1 MVVAAIVVTIV
12 LCCVYFSA
20 WGKMSG
26 NIYVSDQQA
35 RLLFGEDSL
44 FLSEDFNEEYG
55 LKPNKNDGGIY
66 VEFDAYHY
74 DRYDSE
80 EPNQYDEKAYKYNGY
95 YVSDA
100 VKNGLSGVRLDYYK
114 KGESDVIKNAD
125 KTSGELKYSEDI
137 NEGSVVLNVVKDK
150 LSISMRGRLKT
161 QCKSSRKRHCK
172 TSSAARQADP
182 SKNSNKRAKVGA
194 LVFAEEFAINA
205 VKRSGTYF
213 FKNFSC
219 DELRLIFGR
228 FPCQEVEY
236 IFFQKM
242 IGNAFRFIV
251 TFKTRRLLRNVL
263 SIVLS
268 PREQRER

>member
-1 MVVAAIVVTIV
+1 MSRAKKAIIAGAVVLVVAAIVITIV
-12 LCCVYFSA
+12 LCCLYFSA

-55 LKPNKNDGGIY
+55 LKPNENDGGIY

-80 EPNQYDEKAYKYNGY
+80 EPDQYDEKAYKYNGY

-114 KGESDVIKNAD
+114 KGESDLIESAD

-150 LSISMRGRLKT
+150 HCLT

-182 SKNSNKRAKVGA
+182 SRPKALKRAKVGA
-194 LVFAEEFAINA
+194 LVFAKDYALNS
-205 VKRSGTYF
+205 VKRLYS
-213 FKNFSC
+213 KNFRFC
-219 DELRLIFGR
+219 DT
-228 FPCQEVEY
+228 
-236 IFFQKM
+236 FF
-242 IGNAFRFIV
+242 
-251 TFKTRRLLRNVL
+251 
-263 SIVLS
+263 
-268 PREQRER
+268 

>member
-1 MVVAAIVVTIV
+1 MSRAKKAFIAGAVVLVVAAIVVTIV
-12 LCCVYFSA
+12 LCCLYFSA

-44 FLSEDFNEEYG
+44 FLSEEFNEEYG
-55 LKPNKNDGGIY
+55 LKPNENDGGIY

-74 DRYDSE
+74 NRYTQSVDGNPPD

-114 KGESDVIKNAD
+114 KGKSDLIESAD

-150 LSISMRGRLKT
+150 HCLTLCLYFDEGTT
-161 QCKSSRKRHCK
+161 QD
-172 TSSAARQADP
+172 TMQVVAQAALQ
-182 SKNSNKRAKVGA
+182 NIVGGKA
-194 LVFAEEFAINA
+194 
-205 VKRSGTYF
+205 S
-213 FKNFSC
+213 
-219 DELRLIFGR
+219 
-228 FPCQEVEY
+228 
-236 IFFQKM
+236 
-242 IGNAFRFIV
+242 
-251 TFKTRRLLRNVL
+251 
-263 SIVLS
+263 
-268 PREQRER
+268 

>member
-1 MVVAAIVVTIV
+1 MSRAKKAVIAGAVVLVVAAIVVTIV
-12 LCCVYFSA
+12 LCCLYFSA

-55 LKPNKNDGGIY
+55 LKPNENDGGIY

-74 DRYDSE
+74 NRYTQSVDGNPPD

-114 KGESDVIKNAD
+114 KGESDLIESAD

-150 LSISMRGRLKT
+150 HCLTLCLYFDEGTT
-161 QCKSSRKRHCK
+161 QD
-172 TSSAARQADP
+172 TMQVVAQAALQ
-182 SKNSNKRAKVGA
+182 NIVGGKA
-194 LVFAEEFAINA
+194 
-205 VKRSGTYF
+205 S
-213 FKNFSC
+213 
-219 DELRLIFGR
+219 
-228 FPCQEVEY
+228 
-236 IFFQKM
+236 
-242 IGNAFRFIV
+242 
-251 TFKTRRLLRNVL
+251 
-263 SIVLS
+263 
-268 PREQRER
+268 

>member
-1 MVVAAIVVTIV
+1 MSRAKKAVIAGAVVLVVAAIVVTIV
-12 LCCVYFSA
+12 LCCLYFSA

-55 LKPNKNDGGIY
+55 LKPNENDGGIY

-74 DRYDSE
+74 NRYTQSVDGNPPD

-114 KGESDVIKNAD
+114 KGESDLIKSAD

-150 LSISMRGRLKT
+150 HCLTLCLYFDEGTT
-161 QCKSSRKRHCK
+161 QD
-172 TSSAARQADP
+172 TMQVVAQAALQ
-182 SKNSNKRAKVGA
+182 NIVGGKA
-194 LVFAEEFAINA
+194 
-205 VKRSGTYF
+205 S
-213 FKNFSC
+213 
-219 DELRLIFGR
+219 
-228 FPCQEVEY
+228 
-236 IFFQKM
+236 
-242 IGNAFRFIV
+242 
-251 TFKTRRLLRNVL
+251 
-263 SIVLS
+263 
-268 PREQRER
+268 